1 MARSRLSVK
10 RVALAALA
18 ACLVFPCFSGAA
30 QTAAPLP
37 SPPPAEPPAILAL
50 GGDLFLINRA
60 HRISKTYEP
69 DDLVTPE
76 VGTRKAS
83 LKDRILMRKAAAT
96 ALEDMFRAAFQEAG
110 HTLYAASGYRSFGI
124 QQILY
129 NSKVQEV
136 GSREKAE
143 RRVAPPGSSE
153 HQLGLAMDVQAP
165 SELNLNANFG
175 STEEGKWVAQNA
187 HRFGFILRY
196 KEGWREVT
204 GYSAEPWHIRYV
216 GIAHATAIFQLD
228 IPMETY
234 VAAAALLPGYVLTG
248 GSHPLLAGLI
258 GPMAAGETP
267 EALRSLAGA
276 KAAEREERLRAATAP
291 YLPEGTSYE
300 QALWYAYPTPRPT
313 AGPRVDMDEETS
325 LYPDTGG

>member
-1 MARSRLSVK
+1 MARNPGFLKHAS
-10 RVALAALA
+10 LAALA
-18 ACLVFPCFSGAA
+18 VCLLLTAIGGGA
-30 QTAAPLP
+30 QTALPLP
-37 SPPPAEPPAILAL
+37 SPPPSAQPAILSL
-50 GGDLFLINRA
+50 GGALFLVNRE
-60 HRISKTYEP
+60 HRVSKAYEP
-69 DDLVTPE
+69 EDLVAPR

-83 LKDRILMRKAAAT
+83 LKDRILMRKSAAE
-96 ALEDMFRAAFQEAG
+96 ALENMFRAAFQEAG
-110 HTLYAASGYRSFGI
+110 YTLFAASGYRSFGI

-175 STEEGKWVAQNA
+175 NTEEGRWVAQNA

-196 KEGWREVT
+196 KEGWRAIT

-228 IPMETY
+228 IPLETY
-234 VAAAALLPGYVLTG
+234 LTAASRLPEYVLTG
-248 GSHPLLAGLI
+248 ASHPLLVGLI
-258 GPMAAGETP
+258 EPLAAGETP
-267 EALRSLAGA
+267 EALQALAGA
-276 KAAEREERLRAATAP
+276 TASEQDERLREATAP
-291 YLPEGTSYE
+291 FLPEGTSYE

-313 AGPRVDMDEETS
+313 AGPRVDTDEETS
-325 LYPDTGG
+325 LYPETGD

>member
-1 MARSRLSVK
+1 VK
-10 RVALAALA
+10 RVALVALA
-18 ACLVFPCFSGAA
+18 ACLVFPGFSGAA

-110 HTLYAASGYRSFGI
+110 HTLFAASGYRSFGI

-196 KEGWREVT
+196 KATWRDIT
-204 GYSAEPWHIRYV
+204 GVSDEPWHFRFV
-216 GIAHATAIFQLD
+216 GIAHATAMHQLD
-228 IPMETY
+228 IPLETY
-234 VAAAALLPGYVLTG
+234 CEYAARLPEYVLTG
-248 GSHPLLAGLI
+248 GSHPLLIGLVGDLMAGRQ
-258 GPMAAGETP
+258 P
-267 EALRSLAGA
+267 EHLSMLEHATASQ
-276 KAAEREERLRAATAP
+276 REEALRAATLP
-291 YLPEGTSYE
+291 YLASGESYE
-300 QALWYAYPTPRPT
+300 QALWYAYPTPKPT
-313 AGPRVDMDEETS
+313 AEPWVDEDEDVALFGNS
-325 LYPDTGG
+325 GQN